1 MSGKK
6 VPMKQKKALTWAIIL
21 WLSAPLTMAA
31 AAADGSQSV
40 TTKQVV
46 VQSSQ
51 AEENAKWESQQV
63 QIITAKE
70 IEEKQA
76 KSVEDVIFNQTG
88 VSKTVDAMGRTGVS
102 IRGAEPR
109 HTLILIDG
117 QPVMGDLAKYSGA
130 MDEVMR
136 LGTENVDHIEVIQ
149 GAASAKYGSDAIGG
163 VINIITKKASAT
175 PQLQVNAESMRAKG
189 DKGLAPYSNLFL
201 RADSGQIG
209 KLRLGVY
216 GSKRD
221 IMPVYA
227 SEKPRRTWIIENKD
241 MANFEPNALR
251 YHGTA
256 DTIGMVGTYDINEN
270 NSFHWNV
277 ERYTEDLLRHVK
289 HTDSDME
296 PQQIF
301 KRRADRN
308 TYNFGWTG
316 RQDRLECRNELFPYE
331 GRRCFPHQLLWPV
344 VLRGQ
349 E

>member
-1 MSGKK
+1 METYVGKEGC
-6 VPMKQKKALTWAIIL
+6 MKQKKALTWAIIL

-31 AAADGSQSV
+31 DAADGSQSV

-163 VINIITKKASAT
+163 VINIITKKASDT
-175 PQLQVNAESMRAKG
+175 PQIQFNAESMRAKG
-189 DKGLAPYSNLFL
+189 DKGLAPYTNLFL

-227 SEKPRRTWIIENKD
+227 SEKPRRTWIIWPILSPTPC
-241 MANFEPNALR
+241 A
-251 YHGTA
+251 T
-256 DTIGMVGTYDINEN
+256 
-270 NSFHWNV
+270 
-277 ERYTEDLLRHVK
+277 
-289 HTDSDME
+289 
-296 PQQIF
+296 
-301 KRRADRN
+301 
-308 TYNFGWTG
+308 TG
-316 RQDRLECRNELFPYE
+316 RPIRSAWSARMTSMKITASIGTSNVIRKTSFATSSTPTAIWSPNRFLSGGLTAIRIIWA
-331 GRRCFPHQLLWPV
+331 GRDGPAGPTGV
-344 VLRGQ
+344 
-349 E
+349 

>member
-189 DKGLAPYSNLFL
+189 DKGVAPYSNLFL

-227 SEKPRRTWIIENKD
+227 SESR
-241 MANFEPNALR
+241 
-251 YHGTA
+251 G
-256 DTIGMVGTYDINEN
+256 
-270 NSFHWNV
+270 
-277 ERYTEDLLRHVK
+277 ERGSSKIRIWPIL
-289 HTDSDME
+289 SPM
-296 PQQIF
+296 PCAI
-301 KRRADRN
+301 
-308 TYNFGWTG
+308 TG
-316 RQDRLECRNELFPYE
+316 RPIRSAWSARMTSMKITASIGTSNGIRKTSFATSSTPTAIWSPNRFLSGGPTAIRIILA
-331 GRRCFPHQLLWPV
+331 GRAGPAGPTGV
-344 VLRGQ
+344 
-349 E
+349 